1 VDGIVASTV
10 VWGREDGIVASQV
23 EWEREPGIPTF
34 LEVWV
39 NGAGT
44 VDLQSTASI
53 GTVFYDTV
61 LYGTVLYNT
70 VEWGRGRFGI
80 HQWQDSQVKNKNVI
94 EKILHEKK
102 ITNHDIAMFSLLIVY
117 VRKMSSILFI
127 YSDIYTE
134 NLNYNGM
141 LRNVYIQEI
150 FYHCICVQI
159 I

>member
-1 VDGIVASTV
+1 MDGIVASTV

-44 VDLQSTASI
+44 VDLQ
-53 GTVFYDTV
+53 
-61 LYGTVLYNT
+61 

-117 VRKMSSILFI
+117 VRKYPQYFLFI
-127 YSDIYTE
+127 RIF
-134 NLNYNGM
+134 
-141 LRNVYIQEI
+141 IQKT
-150 FYHCICVQI
+150 
-159 I
+159 

>member
-44 VDLQSTASI
+44 VDLQ
-53 GTVFYDTV
+53 
-61 LYGTVLYNT
+61 